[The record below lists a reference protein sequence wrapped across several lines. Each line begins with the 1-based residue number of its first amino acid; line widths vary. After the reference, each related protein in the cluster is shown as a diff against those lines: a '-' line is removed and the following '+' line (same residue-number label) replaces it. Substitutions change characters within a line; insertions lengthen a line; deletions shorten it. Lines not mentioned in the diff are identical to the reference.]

1 MLQFKCDPSGL
12 ISSFLDYVVD
22 ECEVLERGKTLVNL
36 GHLNN
41 GAHKCWF
48 EWTQGGVM
56 ANDPVRYYVSSE
68 DYSSNRIQF
77 GDDIGGNVV
86 FGLHI

>member
-1 MLQFKCDPSGL
+1 MVLTNAGSSG
-12 ISSFLDYVVD
+12 
-22 ECEVLERGKTLVNL
+22 RR
-36 GHLNN
+36 
-41 GAHKCWF
+41 
-48 EWTQGGVM
+48 GGVM